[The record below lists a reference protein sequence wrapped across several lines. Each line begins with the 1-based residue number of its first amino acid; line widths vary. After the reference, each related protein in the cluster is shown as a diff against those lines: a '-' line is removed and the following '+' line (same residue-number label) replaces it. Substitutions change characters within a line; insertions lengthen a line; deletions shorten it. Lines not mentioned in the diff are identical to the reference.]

1 MTEAT
6 TAPLAAADGTV
17 AATRIDDA
25 LGQRQLQHHAAAM
38 ACQPVHWLDVDLTHS
53 KDAHDRAL
61 LKKTPAR
68 PMTLWRLSAPTQNG
82 ELTPCEAYF

>member
-1 MTEAT
+1 
-6 TAPLAAADGTV
+6 
-17 AATRIDDA
+17 
-25 LGQRQLQHHAAAM
+25 M